1 VDASRPGWDDHQ
13 ALNLQKMKRIF
24 IGLALGLG
32 LAANA
37 QPPQADISN
46 GIIHAR
52 FYLPDSVNGYYR
64 STRFDWSGVMPSLE
78 YAGHSYFGQWFP
90 TYSPT
95 LNDAIMGPVES
106 FAPLGYAE
114 APAGGSFVEIGVG
127 VLKRP
132 DSAAYSP
139 FRYYPIRDA
148 GVWEVK
154 RDNRQVRFRHTLAA
168 YVYTKTVSL
177 TKGKPQL
184 VIVHRLRNTGSRPI
198 ETEVF
203 DHNFFVTDSQ
213 TVASGIGLRFTF
225 PLEAE
230 QARGL
235 GDLAAIRG
243 DSISILRPFGT
254 RESVYAVLHGYG
266 NTAADYDIRL
276 EDRITGAAVR
286 IRADRPFSKLVYW
299 GSVKTLCPEPY
310 IHVSVAPGETFSWTL
325 YYDFYLVNPHS

>member
-1 VDASRPGWDDHQ
+1 MIIILLCGVWLTGFS
-13 ALNLQKMKRIF
+13 
-24 IGLALGLG
+24 
-32 LAANA
+32 
-37 QPPQADISN
+37 QPEAELSN
-46 GIIHAR
+46 GLIHAR
-52 FYLPDSVNGYYR
+52 IYLPDSVSGYYR

-90 TYSPT
+90 KYSPT
-95 LNDAIMGPVES
+95 INDAIMGPVES
-106 FAPLGYAE
+106 FSPLGYNDA
-114 APAGGSFVEIGVG
+114 AVGGTFVEIGVG

-139 FRYYPIRDA
+139 FRYYPIVDA

-154 RDNRQVRFRHTLAA
+154 CDKRQAQFRHTLRG
-168 YVYTKTVSL
+168 YVYTKTETL

-213 TVASGIGLRFTF
+213 TVAPGIGLSF
-225 PLEAE
+225 PFALSAE

-235 GDLAAIRG
+235 DDLAAIRG
-243 DSISILRPFGT
+243 DSISILRAFGA

-276 EDRITGAAVR
+276 ENHITGAAVR

-310 IHVSVAPGETFSWTL
+310 IHVSVAPGETFTWTL
-325 YYDFYLVNPHS
+325 YYDFYTVNPHS

>member
-1 VDASRPGWDDHQ
+1 MRPTFVF
-13 ALNLQKMKRIF
+13 ATVFLLVVRF
-24 IGLALGLG
+24 SGLAQAPAGS
-32 LAANA
+32 
-37 QPPQADISN
+37 PPEAEISN
-46 GIIHAR
+46 GLIHAR

-64 STRFDWSGVMPSLE
+64 STRFDWSGVMSSLE
-78 YAGHSYFGQWFP
+78 YKDHSYFGQWFP
-90 TYSPT
+90 KYAPT
-95 LNDAIMGPVES
+95 INDAIMGPVES
-106 FAPLGYAE
+106 FSPLGYAG
-114 APAGGSFVEIGVG
+114 ALAGGGFVEIGVG
-127 VLKRP
+127 VLVRP

-148 GVWEVK
+148 GVWRVK
-154 RDNRQVRFRHTLAA
+154 RGRSLVEFRHTLSG

-184 VIVHRLRNTGSRPI
+184 VIAHRLRNTGSRPI
-198 ETEVF
+198 ETDVF

-213 TVASGIGLRFTF
+213 TVAPGIGLKFSF

-235 GDLAAIRG
+235 GELAAIRG
-243 DSISILRPFGT
+243 DSISILRPFGV

-276 EDRITGAAVR
+276 ENRITGAAVR

-310 IHVSVAPGETFSWTL
+310 IHVSVAPGATFSWKL
-325 YYDFYLVNPHS
+325 YYDFYTVNPIK

>member
-1 VDASRPGWDDHQ
+1 MRPTIIILLCGVW
-13 ALNLQKMKRIF
+13 LTGF
-24 IGLALGLG
+24 
-32 LAANA
+32 A
-37 QPPQADISN
+37 QPEAEISN
-46 GIIHAR
+46 GLIHAR
-52 FYLPDSVNGYYR
+52 IYLPDSVNGYYR

-90 TYSPT
+90 KYSPT
-95 LNDAIMGPVES
+95 VNDAIMGPVES
-106 FAPLGYAE
+106 FSPLGYNDA
-114 APAGGSFVEIGVG
+114 AVGGTFVEIGVG

-139 FRYYPIRDA
+139 FRYYPIVDA

-154 RDNRQVRFRHTLAA
+154 CDKRQVQFRHTLRG
-168 YVYTKTVSL
+168 YVYTKTETL

-198 ETEVF
+198 ETDVF

-213 TVASGIGLRFTF
+213 TVAPGIGLSF
-225 PLEAE
+225 PFALSAE

-243 DSISILRPFGT
+243 DSISILRAFGA

-276 EDRITGAAVR
+276 ENHITGAAVR

-310 IHVSVAPGETFSWTL
+310 IHVSVAPGETFTWTL
-325 YYDFYLVNPHS
+325 YYDFYTVNPHS